1 VFKQVRESRLAG
13 HFVFRANVV
22 PHVNRNNGSL
32 MILMY
37 DNSQSIAELE
47 FFERDIY
54 RLTVRALRQHGRCE
68 RQT

>member
-1 VFKQVRESRLAG
+1 
-13 HFVFRANVV
+13 
-22 PHVNRNNGSL
+22 